1 VPTPRQPFPISPD
14 DLRAT
19 PSIAD
24 DEEGEAPDMSAP
36 EDASVEE
43 QEDGSA
49 IVKLPE
55 DEKKAP
61 DEFDGNIAETVD
73 ASELAGIV
81 DRLLLDFDR
90 DREARKGRDA
100 QYAEGIKRTGI
111 GQDAPGGAEFD
122 GASRAT
128 HPMLV
133 EGCIDFASRAIKEL
147 FPAKGPCRTQIIGEA
162 TRGALEKAERKKTY
176 MNWQLTKQIA
186 EYRSQL
192 EACLTQVP
200 LGGSQYLK
208 VYPDAQLKRPR
219 VEVVYIDDVLLP
231 FAATDFYS
239 AQRITHVQ
247 HLTSYE
253 FDARVASGT
262 YRSIADLGASSDPGE
277 KSEAAKA
284 SEKAEGKEDMAY
296 NEDGLRTVYETN
308 VLLCVDSDPQAR
320 ESDEGVTLPSPYIMT
335 IDEVTRQCVA
345 LRRNWE
351 EEDEKRERLH
361 WLVEFGL
368 IPWRGAYKIGL
379 AHLIG
384 SLQGA
389 ATGSLRA
396 LLDSAHIANFPG
408 GLLMQGEAGAVAG
421 QTTMSSPGE
430 LTQIKAPIGVTDIRA
445 LAMPFPFAG
454 PSTVLFQLLEWLT
467 QHGSEVIGTAEEKLG
482 DNPQNAPVGTTLA
495 MIEQGS
501 ITYSAV
507 HGRLHESQKRVM
519 EIIHRLNADLVEDEE
534 TIEELGSLVVYRAD
548 FQGPMD
554 VIPVSDPNIFSDAQ
568 RYAQLQAVM
577 AMAQQYPQFYKADV
591 LNRRALMLLNYPAY
605 DEILATPGDPKRRNA
620 VDENVA
626 ARLPETCLKAYDDQD
641 HLLHL
646 QMHLQFATSPIFA
659 ASQLMANPTIGVLL
673 AHCAEHLIEYY
684 KKHAEA
690 AQQAVHEVMTRQPGH
705 TMDDAAKEAAMHEA
719 MVNADQ
725 VMAQELAQILPLIDQ
740 AQQAAQK
747 FAPQPPADPQA
758 ASKQAEIQAK
768 SQADAAKLQAQQ
780 QSDAAKAQATAQAAQ
795 AQAAADIQAAQLKE
809 QGANARHSE
818 EMAIAARNADIA
830 ATAEHAKQ
838 AGDNYAT
845 HVAESGATQRTAMA
859 NETAILIAQMKA
871 DQAHYA
877 QQIDTMSAMLHKF
890 IDAQQPAEPLDAA
903 PADPGA
909 AP

>member
-1 VPTPRQPFPISPD
+1 M
-14 DLRAT
+14 
-19 PSIAD
+19 PSIVDD
-24 DEEGEAPDMSAP
+24 DEESNPPDLSIG
-36 EDASVEE
+36 EDATVEE

-49 IVKLPE
+49 IVMLPE
-55 DEKKAP
+55 DEEKESG
-61 DEFDGNIAETVD
+61 EFDENLAETLD
-73 ASELAGIV
+73 STELGQIAN
-81 DRLLLDFDR
+81 RLLEDFKR
-90 DREARKGRDA
+90 DREAREGRDK
-100 QYAEGIKRTGI
+100 QYALGIQRTGI
-111 GQDAPGGAEFD
+111 GEDAPGGASFE

-176 MNWQLTKQIA
+176 MNWQMTSQIA

-200 LGGSQYLK
+200 LGGSQYIK
-208 VYPDAQLKRPR
+208 VYPDLQLKRPR

-247 HLTSYE
+247 HLTAYE
-253 FDARVASGT
+253 FDARIASGM
-262 YRSIADLGASSDPGE
+262 YFMPGGAGESTDPGE
-277 KSEAAKA
+277 KSLAATA
-284 SEKAEGKEDMAY
+284 SEKAEGKDDTAY

-308 VLLCVDSDPQAR
+308 VLLIVEGDPQAR
-320 ESDEGVTLPSPYIMT
+320 ESDDGEVLPSPYVMT
-335 IDEVTRQCVA
+335 IDESTRKCVG

-351 EEDEKRERLH
+351 EDDEKRERLH

-389 ATGSLRA
+389 ATGALRA
-396 LLDSAHIANFPG
+396 LLDSAHIANHQG
-408 GLLMQGEAGAVAG
+408 GVMLKGPAGSVNG
-421 QTTMSSPGE
+421 QSAMANPGE
-430 LTQIKAPIGVTDIRA
+430 FVQIDTPVSVTDIRD
-445 LAMPFPFAG
+445 LVMPFPFAG
-454 PSTVLFQLLEWLT
+454 PSTVLFQLLEWLS
-467 QHGSEVIGTAEEKLG
+467 QHGSEVISTADEKLG
-482 DNPQNAPVGTTLA
+482 DSPQNAPVGTTLA

-519 EIIHRLNADLVEDEE
+519 EIIHRIDADMVQDEE
-534 TIEELGSLVVYRAD
+534 TVEELGSLVVYRAD

-577 AMAQQYPQFYKADV
+577 ALAQQFPQFYKMDV

-605 DEILATPGDPKRRNA
+605 EEVLATPGDPKRRNA
-620 VDENVA
+620 IEENVA

-659 ASQLMANPTIGVLL
+659 ANPMMANPTIGVLL

-690 AQQAVHEVMTRQPGH
+690 AQQATHEVTTGQPA
-705 TMDDAAKEAAMHEA
+705 TEMDDNAREQAMHDA
-719 MVNADQ
+719 MVAADQ
-725 VMAQELAQILPLIDQ
+725 VMAQELAQIMPMIQ
-740 AQQAAQK
+740 SAQQAAQK
-747 FAPQPPADPQA
+747 FAPQPPADPA
-758 ASKQAEIQAK
+758 VASKQAEIQAK
-768 SQADAAKLQAQQ
+768 TQIEGAKAQAKQAG
-780 QSDAAKAQATAQAAQ
+780 DAAKAQADQQIATLQ
-795 AQAAADIQAAQLKE
+795 E
-809 QGANARHSE
+809 QGENQRHSE

-830 ATAEHAKQ
+830 ARAESAKQ
-838 AGDNYAT
+838 TGDNYAT
-845 HVAESGATQRTAMA
+845 QMAETGADRRAAMA
-859 NETAILIAQMKA
+859 NDTSVLIAQMKA
-871 DQAHYA
+871 DQERYA
-877 QQIDTMSAMLHKF
+877 QQIDTMSALLHKF
-890 IDAQQPAEPLDAA
+890 IDAQQPADPAIAA
-903 PADPGA
+903 PADTGA
-909 AP
+909 AA